1 MVHNWLFTTSSR
13 AMFNL
18 WQHLQHIKHYYY
30 VSTPGPDSVMGWKG
44 TGEGDVTTSYPRASE
59 NSAGEKLYFHESGS
73 FELDANQYRLDTN
86 NEFIWQ
92 RIDDGRVRLF
102 HSRFGRDNQ
111 VELFDL
117 IPQPS
122 TNQWVS
128 EASHL
133 CGDDLYSGS
142 VSLVEGQLEFIWQ
155 ITGPRKDEHLHYIYK
170 E

>member
-1 MVHNWLFTTSSR
+1 
-13 AMFNL
+13 
-18 WQHLQHIKHYYY
+18 
-30 VSTPGPDSVMGWKG
+30 MGWKG
-44 TGEGDVTTSYPRASE
+44 TGQGVVNTNYESDFIGSVDDM
-59 NSAGEKLYFHESGS
+59 LYFRESGT
-73 FELDANQYRLDTN
+73 FVLDVNQHQLETN
-86 NEFIWQ
+86 NEFIWHRVDAE
-92 RIDDGRVRLF
+92 RIRLF

-122 TNQWVS
+122 TNNWVS

-142 VSLVEGQLEFIWQ
+142 VSLVDGKLEFIWQ

>member
-1 MVHNWLFTTSSR
+1 
-13 AMFNL
+13 
-18 WQHLQHIKHYYY
+18 
-30 VSTPGPDSVMGWKG
+30 MGWKG
-44 TGEGDVTTSYPRASE
+44 EGEGTVTTTLSS
-59 NSAGEKLYFHESGS
+59 SSDSITDDKLYFHESGQ
-73 FELDANQYRLDTN
+73 FVLDANQYKLDTN

-92 RIDDGRVRLF
+92 RIDADRIRLF

-117 IPQPS
+117 IPEPT

-142 VSLVEGQLEFIWQ
+142 VAINNGQLEFIWQ

>member
-1 MVHNWLFTTSSR
+1 
-13 AMFNL
+13 
-18 WQHLQHIKHYYY
+18 
-30 VSTPGPDSVMGWKG
+30 MGWKG
-44 TGEGDVTTSYPRASE
+44 EGEGTVTTTLS
-59 NSAGEKLYFHESGS
+59 NSSDSITDDKLYFHESGS
-73 FELDANQYRLDTN
+73 FVLDANQYKLDTN

-92 RIDDGRVRLF
+92 RIDSDRIRLF

-117 IPQPS
+117 IPEPT

-142 VSLVEGQLEFIWQ
+142 VAINNGQLEFIWQ